1 MLKTFDEIIEQV
13 LEHEGGY
20 VNDPTDS
27 GGETNFGISKR
38 AYPDEDI
45 KGLTVERAKE
55 LYKRD
60 YWDRFRVSQLPE
72 RIRHIYVD
80 MCINMGGGRATK
92 ILQEACNSKNSYK
105 IDVDGGI
112 GKDTIKAAANVEDFR
127 LRVLSSGR
135 NLLMDSNDTPRSK
148 EKERGLCYHRIS
160 RRTCP

>member
-1 MLKTFDEIIEQV
+1 MLKTFDEIIEKV

-20 VNDPTDS
+20 IDDSTDR
-27 GGETNFGISKR
+27 GGETKYGISKR

-60 YWDRFRVSQLPE
+60 YWDRFRVSELPS

-80 MCINMGGGRATK
+80 MCINMGGRRATK

-112 GKDTIKAAANVEDFR
+112 GKNTIKASSNLEEFR
-127 LRVLSSGR
+127 LRAYRVMFYAELVMKKPDQEKFWVGWFK
-135 NLLMDSNDTPRSK
+135 RSC
-148 EKERGLCYHRIS
+148 EV
-160 RRTCP
+160 

>member
-20 VNDPTDS
+20 VDDPTDS
-27 GGETNFGISKR
+27 GGETKYGISKK

-60 YWDRFRVSQLPE
+60 YWDRFKVDNLPD
-72 RIRHIYVD
+72 RIRHIYFD
-80 MCINMGGGRATK
+80 MCVNMGGGRATK
-92 ILQEACNSKNSYK
+92 ILQEACNSKNSNK

-112 GKDTIKAAANVEDFR
+112 GKDTIKASANLEDFR
-127 LRVLSSGR
+127 LRAYRVMFYAELVMKKPEQERFWVGWFR
-135 NLLMDSNDTPRSK
+135 RSC
-148 EKERGLCYHRIS
+148 EV
-160 RRTCP
+160 

>member
-20 VNDPTDS
+20 VDDPTDS
-27 GGETNFGISKR
+27 GGETKYGISKK
-38 AYPDEDI
+38 AYPNEDI

-60 YWDRFRVSQLPE
+60 YWDRFKVDNLPD
-72 RIRHIYVD
+72 RIRHIYFD
-80 MCINMGGGRATK
+80 MCVNMGGGRATK

-112 GKDTIKAAANVEDFR
+112 GKNTIKASANLEDFR
-127 LRVLSSGR
+127 LRAYRVMFYAELVMKKPEQMKFWVGWFR
-135 NLLMDSNDTPRSK
+135 RSC
-148 EKERGLCYHRIS
+148 EV
-160 RRTCP
+160 

>member
-1 MLKTFDEIIEQV
+1 MKTTFDEIIEVV

-20 VNDPTDS
+20 VNDPADT
-27 GGETNFGISKR
+27 GGETKYGISKR

-45 KGLTVERAKE
+45 KELTVERAKE
-55 LYKRD
+55 LYKKD
-60 YWDRFRVSQLPE
+60 YWDRFKVESLPN
-72 RIRHIYVD
+72 RIRHIFVD

-127 LRVLSSGR
+127 LRAFRVMFYAELVMKKPDQMKFWVGWFR
-135 NLLMDSNDTPRSK
+135 RSC
-148 EKERGLCYHRIS
+148 EV
-160 RRTCP
+160 